1 MPKILKYYKHCIPI
15 KVRFSDLDIVGH
27 LNNAK
32 YQTYLEEA
40 RIAYFHD
47 VFSQD
52 KTSLNFNV
60 VVSKITIDYFKPIEY
75 GDDVTVY
82 TRVTNFTSRS
92 QDVHNLFVRREKDKT
107 EIAASAQTIM
117 AAFDYLSK
125 KPISFPEEYGE
136 IIRSFEETGI
146 VPSPG
151 NKIVIGC

>member
-15 KVRFSDLDIVGH
+15 KVRFSDLDVVGH

-47 VFSQD
+47 VFNQD
-52 KTSLNFNV
+52 KSSLNFHV
-60 VVSKITIDYFKPIEY
+60 VVSKITIDYFKPIAY
-75 GDDVTVY
+75 GDDLTVY
-82 TRVTNFTSRS
+82 TRVTNFTTRS

-117 AAFDYLSK
+117 AAFDYHTK
-125 KPISFPEEYGE
+125 KPTIFPEWYGE

-146 VPSPG
+146 ITSPE
-151 NKIVIGC
+151 NKIEIGC